1 MDHDTLM
8 ACLTISIFPI
18 AYFIGRARRARRK
31 QVQGGED
38 LDKPLLNWTP
48 QDAFRKRDL
57 LRSFCV
63 QGASGSGKSS
73 AVALQLAR
81 ALLACR
87 RIVFHIVAS
96 KPEDR
101 EWWQQRFAEAKR
113 ENELRIVAPD
123 SGMRYNMLDA
133 ELKAGADDR
142 EIASILMTSGET
154 LRRTDATVGGGG
166 ENDQFFRDQSERMV
180 EMTVLPIRLA
190 TGTVR
195 AT

>member
-1 MDHDTLM
+1 M
-8 ACLTISIFPI
+8 ARAQKEALSETEVDKDKDFLVTCLAIAVLAVCLIF
-18 AYFIGRARRARRK
+18 GVARRVRRK
-31 QVQGGED
+31 KGPGGQD
-38 LDKPLLNWTP
+38 LHKPLLSWTP
-48 QDAFRKRDL
+48 QDPFPVRDL

-81 ALLACR
+81 ALLADWQ
-87 RIVFHIVAS
+87 IVFHIVAS

-101 EWWQQRFAEAKR
+101 EWWQQRFAEAQR
-113 ENELRIVAPD
+113 QDELRIVAPD

-154 LRRTDATVGGGG
+154 LRRTDSVGGG
-166 ENDQFFRDQSERMV
+166 D
-180 EMTVLPIRLA
+180 A
-190 TGTVR
+190 
-195 AT
+195 